1 MKNGKLIWI
10 GGACLGL
17 TLSLGACEK
26 KSEEPPTSVG
36 SAPAPAPAPTPSPDK
51 TMPDQPGQSQG
62 SSDPGT
68 AGTAPKPDDASKS
81 QKG

>member
-1 MKNGKLIWI
+1 MKNARLIWI

-17 TLSLGACEK
+17 ALSLGACEK
-26 KSEEPPTSVG
+26 KSEEPPASVG
-36 SAPAPAPAPTPSPDK
+36 SAPAPAPTPAPDK
-51 TMPDQPGQSQG
+51 TIPDQPGQSQG
-62 SSDPGT
+62 SSDTGT